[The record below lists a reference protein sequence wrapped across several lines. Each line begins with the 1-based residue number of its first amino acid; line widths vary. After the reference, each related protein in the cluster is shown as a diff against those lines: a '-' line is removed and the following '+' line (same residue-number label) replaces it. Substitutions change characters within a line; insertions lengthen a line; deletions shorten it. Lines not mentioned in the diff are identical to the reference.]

1 MRGKTLSFLLIVLLV
16 IAPVIADSKIILE
29 PLKNSVLLSE
39 TAYYNLTVINNA
51 SETQRYSIF
60 SFVQGWDIETSPLKD
75 KILDIAPGQNKTT
88 TIKVLAQ
95 DSFNP
100 GIYKLALN
108 IESDLG
114 EKYTTGLV
122 VYISPDTPLSYLPSI
137 TADLV
142 LDKNINPQ
150 KPVTIKLD
158 LENKNPLNLS
168 NLTIKVTSEI
178 SEFNQETK
186 VSIPPLE
193 KKSIEFTL
201 TLDPY
206 QKPGNYYLFITLE
219 RNKDVV
225 KIIPYEITI
234 LPLTPNFLINFSTN
248 TSFLKKSQTLM
259 VMNPGNTLNTQN
271 VTVPVTILDVLFVRS
286 TAKSEVIDGQRYLVW
301 AVTLPSKGSTTLNVI
316 YSYRPLLYLAGI
328 LILFSIVYWYLRPAI
343 KVRKRAVATKQDA
356 TLSELKIT
364 LNLKNLSKNHLRE
377 IEVVDLIPGIADI
390 EKNLDMGTV

>member
-1 MRGKTLSFLLIVLLV
+1 MRWKTLSFLLIVLLV

-29 PLKNSVLLSE
+29 PLKNSVLLS
-39 TAYYNLTVINNA
+39 
-51 SETQRYSIF
+51 
-60 SFVQGWDIETSPLKD
+60 ETSPLKD